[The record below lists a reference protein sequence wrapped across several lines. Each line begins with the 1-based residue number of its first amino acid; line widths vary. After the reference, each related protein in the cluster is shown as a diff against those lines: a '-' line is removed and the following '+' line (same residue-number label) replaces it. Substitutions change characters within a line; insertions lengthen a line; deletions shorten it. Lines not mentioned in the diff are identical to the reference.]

1 MVEEDRREGV
11 AEWNLFLLPYN
22 MYSEENSRQ
31 ASAIAQSLHSFI
43 WER

>member
-11 AEWNLFLLPYN
+11 VEWYLFLLLYN

-31 ASAIAQSLHSFI
+31 ASDIAQSLHSFI
-43 WER
+43 WEK